1 MKVKIINLLTDAS
14 INGYYDPSIGLV
26 VVWFHKT
33 NQEEQDAVAYL
44 QKDMTWDLRTIK
56 SEKSILYPDKEVIE
70 VQHNPVDIFKPGSD
84 FDVSIRKM
92 LDQLMEHA
100 KNENGS
106 SPGLDIMEIVLSEN
120 DYNKI
125 RN

>member
-1 MKVKIINLLTDAS
+1 MNLLTDAS
-14 INGYYDPSIGLV
+14 INGYYDPSIGLI

-33 NQEEQDAVAYL
+33 NQNEQDAVAYL

-56 SEKSILYPDKEVIE
+56 SEKSALYPDKEIIE

-84 FDVSIRKM
+84 FDISIRKM

-106 SPGLDIMEIVLSEN
+106 SPGLDMMEIVLSEN

-125 RN
+125 EN